1 MYSSVCVNTFRSVTV
16 RINIQKHFFFQK
28 AKFQV
33 LKHLFVTF
41 IVTFTWT
48 TLRQLQVNQLEATEI
63 AIDPDF
69 ECPEAVWKTI
79 AGGQR
84 LSVTCFSFGALASSI
99 DRIMCYRAFLHFIAT
114 STTVPSNELNPA
126 LISELWIGIMNDTR

>member
-33 LKHLFVTF
+33 LMHLFVTF

-99 DRIMCYRAFLHFIAT
+99 DRIMCYRACLHFIAT
-114 STTVPSNELNPA
+114 STTVPSK
-126 LISELWIGIMNDTR
+126 LIKSSFDFRIMNWYHEWY